1 METRNTIQAY
11 IDLDIVNFIT
21 DLTETKSFSDIG
33 GMIKLLEVERARLL
47 QNREVIAKEFAN
59 TKTNTKEFDNLFTRF
74 VGSFVLEQK
83 IIDRRD
89 VAKHIMDMKG
99 ALNVRR
105 PKPNATSIPED
116 EKRVPKPDST
126 SEPL

>member
-1 METRNTIQAY
+1 MGNTIQAY

-21 DLTETKSFSDIG
+21 DLTETKSFSDIN
-33 GMIKLLEVERARLL
+33 GMIKLLEVERSRLL
-47 QNREVIAKEFAN
+47 QNREVISKEFAN
-59 TKTNTKEFDNLFTRF
+59 TETNTKEFDNLFTRF

-99 ALNVRR
+99 AVNTRA
-105 PKPNATSIPED
+105 PKPNATSKPLGDKKIT
-116 EKRVPKPDST
+116 PKADST
-126 SEPL
+126 SIPN